1 MASKRLRAANAET
14 GEDLKVDL
22 SPMIDM
28 VFLLLIF
35 FIVNASMVIVKQDP
49 KVDIPVARADYSLEQ
64 SQKNGRIVINIYEDG
79 SLATELGRDKEPF
92 AENDDEAV
100 FQYLEKR
107 KDEEKLKSYV
117 PVLHLRGDKASVFR
131 EAKRVIRIAGNAGIN
146 EVKFATYGTVR

>member
-1 MASKRLRAANAET
+1 MASKRLRAANAEQ

-49 KVDIPVARADYSLEQ
+49 KVNIPVARAAHSLEQ
-64 SQKNGRIVINIYEDG
+64 TQKNGRIVVNIYEDG
-79 SLATELGRDKEPF
+79 SFASELGRDKGPF
-92 AENDDEAV
+92 PDDDEV
-100 FQYLEKR
+100 IFSYLEKQ
-107 KDEEKLKSYV
+107 KDAEKLKGYV
-117 PVLHLRGDKASVFR
+117 PVLHLRGDQASVFKHAR
-131 EAKRVIRIAGNAGIN
+131 RIIRIAGNAGIN